1 MNRKSLL
8 ISISLGLL
16 LVAFVTVNTLV
27 IQRVLAGEKELET
40 VSVKKETFEDVN
52 SFDGLLVPQDEEVYY
67 YQRTRGEISEFLVG
81 EGEEVSI
88 GTALFEYESDQDID
102 VSELEAEQNKV
113 ETEIDVLDDQL
124 NDLSSQ
130 ASTIQL
136 NSELNDEE
144 RIQLLLGIDEQIRE
158 TEYQKRLAELDAKEL
173 DRKIQAADQEEV
185 EREIES
191 SLEGTVTQ
199 LNRTPENGEAVA
211 KVDSNELAVQGS
223 VSELDYPLLAVDQ
236 EVTIKAPAYPG
247 KSVSGRITM
256 VENRPYSI
264 EEESSYFHFT
274 VLMDETEDMTAGTH
288 VEIEVPL
295 HQNVDAPIVP
305 RESII
310 NKDDVSY
317 VVVVEKKKLKLRTI
331 ETGRVKDNAVE
342 VLTGLKVNEK
352 VLKRPREEFTELLTE
367 KKQSD
372 EEAKE

>member
-67 YQRTRGEISEFLVG
+67 YQRSRGEISEFLVG
-81 EGEEVSI
+81 EGDEVSI

-113 ETEIDVLDDQL
+113 ETEIGVLDDQL

-130 ASTIQL
+130 TSTIQL

-185 EREIES
+185 EREVES
-191 SLEGTVTQ
+191 SLEGTVTE

-211 KVDSNELAVQGS
+211 KVDSNELSVQGS
-223 VSELDYPLLAVDQ
+223 VSELDYPLLEVDQ

-264 EEESSYFHFT
+264 DEGSSYFHFT

-305 RESII
+305 EDSII
-310 NKDDVSY
+310 NKGDVSY

-367 KKQSD
+367 KKQSN
-372 EEAKE
+372 EKAKE